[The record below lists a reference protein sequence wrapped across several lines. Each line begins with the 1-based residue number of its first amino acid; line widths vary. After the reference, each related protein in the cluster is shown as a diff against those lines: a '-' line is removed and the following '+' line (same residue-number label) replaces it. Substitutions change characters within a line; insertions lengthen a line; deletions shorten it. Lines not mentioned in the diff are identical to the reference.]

1 MVTNWMAH
9 PAVRDNGDG
18 TWTIA
23 DENGRVHPGCWR
35 IVPHGDGFRAFAPD
49 DNFGATV
56 FATPADAVGAVLGDP
71 AESWV
76 IDGRLW
82 TMADCGWSR

>member
-1 MVTNWMAH
+1 MTDWMSN

-18 TWTIA
+18 TWMLA
-23 DENGRVHPGCWR
+23 DESGRVHAGCWQ
-35 IVPHGDGFRAFAPD
+35 IVPHAGGWRAYCHG

-71 AESWV
+71 GKSHV
-76 IDGRLW
+76 LGGRLW
-82 TMADCGWSR
+82 TVADCGFSR